1 MRGYLVLAVPGPPS
15 ASVFSSL
22 SVGTATHLLT
32 PSHVPFIR
40 STQHA
45 AEHKSVCRPPKT
57 MESFRFQ
64 PFIFGVVLTV
74 LLASLSVLPTLPGLP
89 FSLLLVA
96 ALLPE
101 FVEEEMRR
109 MGRFVHIGR
118 VLFLALAAIVQ

>member
-1 MRGYLVLAVPGPPS
+1 
-15 ASVFSSL
+15 
-22 SVGTATHLLT
+22 
-32 PSHVPFIR
+32 
-40 STQHA
+40 
-45 AEHKSVCRPPKT
+45 

>member
-45 AEHKSVCRPPKT
+45 AEQKSVGRPKT